1 MALVCKWDNPRCR
14 ESFPTAEELFNHLCD
29 LHVGRKR
36 HGNLSLNCNW
46 EACDH
51 KAAKRDH
58 MTSHMMVHCPLQT
71 NVCGICSKTFKRS
84 YDLRKHEVTHT
95 AAHHQ
100 AHGRSRA
107 TIYKEV
113 DISFTRGPI
122 DQRSAA
128 VNHSRVYSCP
138 RDQSVDPQPSSSK
151 TLAPAKAAASA
162 RRGTSVPG
170 STRNKP
176 YLRPD
181 SSFATETPN
190 RFDSPDG
197 FRPVSDTL
205 VAPFRDHPVQF
216 MMEGTQQYPS
226 PAGIKADWPALQKTG
241 IDVQINPT
249 RPVDYSGLFASDHSL
264 GVLETSAQECEEL
277 YASTTS
283 SFNPYQSFGSTNP
296 SSSYPLQ
303 PSLSTSVTDIQ
314 FMNFGDS
321 SSDLHQEP
329 SHYQYATNFSPA
341 LLVNNN
347 THYQPLDASLLLP
360 QSNTS
365 WQYPEPAT
373 DIHDPSLLSTSFNYG
388 HHHQPS
394 SHTHDTDLVGFNGIF
409 NPIDSST
416 DHNNNTTINNSQY
429 FNLPVDINFHEFDY
443 HTSSFAT

>member
-1 MALVCKWDNPRCR
+1 MAL
-14 ESFPTAEELFNHLCD
+14 ELFNHLCD

-107 TIYKEV
+107 TIYKEL
-113 DISFTRGPI
+113 SPGPI
-122 DQRSAA
+122 SGSTA
-128 VNHSRVYSCP
+128 VELQDTS
-138 RDQSVDPQPSSSK
+138 
-151 TLAPAKAAASA
+151 TAKAAASA

-283 SFNPYQSFGSTNP
+283 SFTPTK
-296 SSSYPLQ
+296 LRTI
-303 PSLSTSVTDIQ
+303 SLS
-314 FMNFGDS
+314 
-321 SSDLHQEP
+321 
-329 SHYQYATNFSPA
+329 YATNFSPA

-429 FNLPVDINFHEFDY
+429 FNLPVDINFMNLIIILLPLQHEQ
-443 HTSSFAT
+443 H